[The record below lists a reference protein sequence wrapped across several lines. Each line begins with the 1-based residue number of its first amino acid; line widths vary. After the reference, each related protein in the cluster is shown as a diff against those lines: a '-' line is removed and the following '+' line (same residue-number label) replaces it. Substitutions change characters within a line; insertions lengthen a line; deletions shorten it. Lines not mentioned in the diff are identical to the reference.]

1 MTRSTVRIEKKD
13 VNEDYGIE
21 LEGEHDYAVDGNAEY
36 QPSDY
41 DDLEETWTSNDR
53 RSIQRFASPKVT
65 WISTFCKKET

>member
-1 MTRSTVRIEKKD
+1 MGQQMTRSTVRIEKKD

-53 RSIQRFASPKVT
+53 RSIRHFAPPKVT
-65 WISTFCKKET
+65 WL